1 MQVAG
6 VAPEITEGE
15 KMLFSKMFIPTVKED
30 PKEAEVISHRLM
42 LRAGFIRKLSSGIY
56 TWLPLGLRSLRKVEQ
71 IIREE
76 MNKKGAQEILM
87 PLVQPKELWVESARW
102 EKYGKELLRFVDR
115 NDRELCLAPTH
126 EEVVTDLVRREVKSY
141 KELPLIL
148 YQIQTKFRDEIRP
161 RFGVMRSREFSMKD
175 AYSFDV
181 EEAGAEKTYGAM
193 YDAYVNIFR
202 RCGFR
207 FGVVEADSG
216 QIGGNFSHEFMVL
229 ADTGEDTII
238 SCGACNYAA
247 NLERAEVGIVDK
259 GAGKGKGRFKRVAT
273 PGAKKIEEVAAFLGI
288 TADRLLKTMI
298 YNSDKGI
305 IGVLIR
311 GDREINETKL
321 RNLLNL
327 DFVELAGE
335 SVIEETTGG
344 PLGFSGPIGLKV
356 PLYADR
362 DVMFMEDFVIG
373 GNERDVHIIDVNIDD
388 FAVKAFHDIKVAVP
402 GDKCPRCADNLTST
416 RGIEVGHI
424 FKLGLKYSKAMNAT
438 YLDKEGKEQ
447 FMVMGCYGI
456 GVGRT
461 VAAAI
466 EQGNDENG
474 MILPAAI
481 APFEVNVLPVNTS
494 HAETMELARAVYREL
509 LDRGIDVLLDDR
521 DERPGVKFKDCDLI
535 GIPLRVTIGERNLK
549 EGLVEIKLR
558 SEKESQKIPK
568 ENIIEK
574 VVEHVQK
581 LKHL

>member
-1 MQVAG
+1 
-6 VAPEITEGE
+6 
-15 KMLFSKMFIPTVKED
+15 MLFSKMFIPTVKED
-30 PKEAEVISHRLM
+30 PKEAEVVSHKLM

-56 TWLPLGLRSLRKVEQ
+56 TWLPLGLKSLRKVEQ

-102 EKYGKELLRFVDR
+102 EKYGKELLRFIDR
-115 NDRELCLAPTH
+115 NSRELCLAPTH

-141 KELPLIL
+141 KELSLTL

-161 RFGVMRSREFSMKD
+161 RFGVMRGREFTMKD

-181 EEAGAEKTYGAM
+181 DEPNAEKSYRDM
-193 YDAYVNIFR
+193 YDAYVNIFK

-216 QIGGNFSHEFMVL
+216 QIGGSFSHEFMVL

-238 SCGACNYAA
+238 SCDTCNYAA
-247 NLERAEVGIVDK
+247 NLERAEVGIVEK
-259 GAGKGKGRFKRVAT
+259 SAGKGKGRFKRVPT
-273 PGAKKIEEVAAFLGI
+273 PGAKKVEDVAAFLNI
-288 TADRLLKTMI
+288 TADKLLKTMI
-298 YNSDKGI
+298 YNCDKGV
-305 IGVLIR
+305 IGVLVR

-321 RNLLNL
+321 KNLLNL
-327 DFVELAGE
+327 DYVELAGE

-344 PLGFSGPIGLKV
+344 PLGFSGPIGLKI
-356 PLYADR
+356 PIYADR
-362 DVMFMEDFVIG
+362 DVMHMEDFVIG
-373 GNERDVHIIDVNIDD
+373 GNERDVHIVDVNIVD
-388 FAVKAFHDIKVAVP
+388 FAVKGFHDIKVAVP
-402 GDKCPRCADNLTST
+402 GDACPRCAGNLTST

-494 HAETMELARAVYREL
+494 HTESMELARAVYKEL

>member
-1 MQVAG
+1 
-6 VAPEITEGE
+6 
-15 KMLFSKMFIPTVKED
+15 MFIPTVKED
-30 PKEAEVISHRLM
+30 PKDAEVVSHRLM
-42 LRAGFIRKLSSGIY
+42 LRAGFIRKLSPGIY

-87 PLVQPKELWVESARW
+87 PLVQPKELWVESTRW
-102 EKYGKELLRFVDR
+102 EKYGKELLRFGDR
-115 NDRELCLAPTH
+115 NNRELCLAPTH

-141 KELPLIL
+141 KELPLTL

-161 RFGVMRSREFSMKD
+161 RFGVMRGREFSMKD
-175 AYSFDV
+175 AYSFDA
-181 EEAGAEKTYGAM
+181 EETGAEKSYKDM

-216 QIGGNFSHEFMVL
+216 QIGGSFSHEFMVL
-229 ADTGEDTII
+229 ADTGEDTIV
-238 SCGACNYAA
+238 SCDTCDYAA
-247 NLERAEVGIVDK
+247 NLEKAEVGTVEKNTGTKK
-259 GAGKGKGRFKRVAT
+259 GQHKRVST
-273 PGAKKIEEVAAFLGI
+273 PAVRKVDEVTAFLGI
-288 TADRLLKTMI
+288 ATDKLVKTII
-298 YNSDKGI
+298 YTSDKGI
-305 IGVLIR
+305 IGVLVR

-321 RNLLNL
+321 KNLLSL
-327 DFVELAGE
+327 DYLELAGE
-335 SVIEETTGG
+335 SIIEETTGG
-344 PLGFSGPIGLKV
+344 PLGFSGPIGLSI

-362 DVMFMEDFVIG
+362 DLMLMEDFVVG
-373 GNERDVHIIDVNIDD
+373 GNEQDVHIVDANTGD
-388 FAVKAFHDIKVAVP
+388 FTVKGFYDIKVAVA
-402 GDKCPRCADNLTST
+402 GDNCPRCDGKLTLT

-438 YLDKEGKEQ
+438 YLDRDGKEQ
-447 FMVMGCYGI
+447 FMGMGCYGI

-481 APFEVNVLPVNTS
+481 APFEVNVLPVNTGHPES
-494 HAETMELARAVYREL
+494 MELARRIYREL
-509 LDRGIDVLLDDR
+509 IDKGIDTVLDDR

-549 EGLVEIKLR
+549 DGLVEIKVR
-558 SEKESQKIPK
+558 SENTSEKIPR
-568 ENIIEK
+568 ENIVEK
-574 VVEHVQK
+574 VVEHVHK
-581 LKHL
+581 LKQL